1 MKQFILIFT
10 DKTFSETNGANLEEM
25 KDLYIGEV
33 VRLQDRS
40 LKKCIKVEDK
50 EVFELKHRLAM
61 IQDDIS
67 YLIKFI
73 DDERLMERFDK
84 YTEVSDSAWNLIN
97 NIDIASDLSR
107 DDSLAWKKFNY
118 KKNNNNMKTLSDL
131 FELVG
136 VAVSKNDKYSHWFI
150 DYSGHVNKIS
160 IKHYRGGWKA
170 DSNHYEKADFYL
182 TEDGIQGAYWFIKNL
197 I

>member
-107 DDSLAWKKFNY
+107 DDSLAWKKFNH
-118 KKNNNNMKTLSDL
+118 KKNNNKME
-131 FELVG
+131 ELEKIKEDCIRVYRKLEMG
-136 VAVSKNDKYSHWFI
+136 VFFDTYHDEMLYMTESLDYMEDDDI
-150 DYSGHVNKIS
+150 DDAKEILIKLKAIIEAQRILNKVN
-160 IKHYRGGWKA
+160 IK
-170 DSNHYEKADFYL
+170 
-182 TEDGIQGAYWFIKNL
+182 
-197 I
+197 